1 MQFLI
6 GAAGAILVVGILVFG
21 VAVGWKA
28 HAKYS
33 VQKTN
38 EKATEEELR
47 KIKEQDDAFRR
58 INGYSVED
66 AYGLTSTE
74 GSETS

>member
-6 GAAGAILVVGILVFG
+6 GAAGAILVLGILVFG
-21 VAVGWKA
+21 VAVGWRA
-28 HAKYS
+28 HAKYA

-47 KIKEQDDAFRR
+47 KIKDQEDAFRFL
-58 INGYSVED
+58 NGYSVEN
-66 AYGLTSTE
+66 AYGLVSSE